1 LISRTRPSGG
11 KISAP
16 NCKEVAV
23 GTRQGRLDTHGAIP
37 HAHDVQ
43 ANAIAPPRAAL
54 AVATAAAS
62 CGSTEKRAMDGFEG
76 KIALITGGA
85 GGIGS
90 MVCEALLENG
100 CRVVLHDLP
109 SSDGEAKARALR
121 RRFGDER
128 AIFAP
133 GDLSD
138 LARLKR
144 DSEALAAEVGGFDF
158 LVNNAAIDPVAPV
171 EAYSIKE
178 FLAVQ
183 TINAHAAF
191 ILCQTLAPHMKRK
204 GAGAIVNVMSVI
216 LSGGWSEKV
225 PYAMSKGALLGLT
238 RSLARELGPHNIRV
252 NAVSPGAIPTQ
263 LEHKHY
269 GDDRAG
275 FEQRMIKMQSLPF
288 RSDIRDVAD
297 AALYLLSPLSRFITG
312 QELHVNGGMYMG

>member
-1 LISRTRPSGG
+1 
-11 KISAP
+11 
-16 NCKEVAV
+16 
-23 GTRQGRLDTHGAIP
+23 
-37 HAHDVQ
+37 
-43 ANAIAPPRAAL
+43 
-54 AVATAAAS
+54 
-62 CGSTEKRAMDGFEG
+62 MDGFQG
-76 KIALITGGA
+76 KTALVTGGA

-90 MVCEALLENG
+90 MVCEALLESG

-109 SSDGEAKARALR
+109 ASGGAAKARSLCQK
-121 RRFGDER
+121 FGDGQ

-133 GDLSD
+133 GDLAN
-138 LARLKR
+138 LPALKR
-144 DSEALAAEVGGFDF
+144 ESQALAAAVDGFDF
-158 LVNNAAIDPVAPV
+158 LVNNAAIDPVAPI
-171 EAYSIKE
+171 EAYSIEE

-191 ILCQTLAPHMKRK
+191 ILCQTLTPHMKRK
-204 GAGAIVNVMSVI
+204 GGGGIVNVMSVI

-252 NAVSPGAIPTQ
+252 NAVSPGAISTA

-269 GDDRAG
+269 GNDRAA
-275 FEQRMIKMQSLPF
+275 FDHRMIKMQSLPF